1 MFTTLGAP
9 ERRSRLATRKQR
21 RQAEPEPEPAL
32 VSTGRATIIDV
43 GLPFEAPGAAQAWL
57 AGAGEEYLS
66 EGLSVLNRAL
76 HAFRLVTADPY
87 VNSVAREAALV
98 ARIGYGGGDQVADG
112 LWTDALELEL
122 RTERQRRSKVL
133 TPQARLAAVL
143 NGRERALAC
152 EDLTLRARLDI
163 DHGRD
168 REAALQVL
176 VALDATIAEVATD
189 PTAPML
195 PQRLDELR
203 GLRKGIAKAGQ
214 QALAGPLDAESREVV
229 DFTLRRIEA
238 ILRARAVINA

>member
-1 MFTTLGAP
+1 MTLGAP
-9 ERRSRLATRKQR
+9 ERRGRLAKRKQR
-21 RQAEPEPEPAL
+21 RPAEPEPEPAL
-32 VSTGRATIIDV
+32 VSTARATIIDV
-43 GLPFEAPGAAQAWL
+43 GLPFESESHARAWL
-57 AGAGEEYLS
+57 ADAGEEYLS
-66 EGLSVLNRAL
+66 EGLSVLNRTL

-87 VNSVAREAALV
+87 VNSVGRDAALV

-122 RTERQRRSKVL
+122 AGERQRRARVL

-143 NGRERALAC
+143 GGRERALAC
-152 EDLTLRARLDI
+152 EDLALRARLDI
-163 DHGRD
+163 DHSRA

-195 PQRLDELR
+195 PKRLEELR
-203 GLRKGIAKAGQ
+203 GLREPVAKAGQ
-214 QALAGPLDAESREVV
+214 QALAGPLDDESREAVE
-229 DFTLRRIEA
+229 FALGRIEA

>member
-1 MFTTLGAP
+1 MTLGAP
-9 ERRSRLATRKQR
+9 ERRSRLAKRKQR
-21 RQAEPEPEPAL
+21 RPAEPEPEPAP

-43 GLPFEAPGAAQAWL
+43 GEPMASQEQARTWL
-57 AGAGEEYLS
+57 SAAGEDYLV
-66 EGLSVLNRAL
+66 EGLAVLNRAL

-87 VNSVAREAALV
+87 LNSVGREATLV
-98 ARIGYGGGDQVADG
+98 ARIGYGGGEQVADG
-112 LWTDALELEL
+112 LWTDAVELEL
-122 RTERQRRSKVL
+122 RSERQRRARVL

-143 NGRERALAC
+143 GGRERALAC
-152 EDLTLRARLDI
+152 EDLTLRARLDV

-195 PQRLDELR
+195 PKRLDELR
-203 GLRKGIAKAGQ
+203 GLREAVTKAAQ
-214 QALAGPLDAESREVV
+214 QALTGPLDADSREAVE
-229 DFTLRRIEA
+229 FALGRIEA